1 MNKKEQQTQRR
12 TERWCD
18 WWGRKVREG
27 GRETRRGTSYTLTN
41 TCSLSFS
48 HIHTHTLTPTH
59 PFFPLVPLSAV
70 TALRRPE
77 AAATSLPLLTQAL
90 DLLLLLH
97 PAFLRSLPSSPQPEE
112 EVEEEAEE
120 EEEEGRVKK
129 EEEGREEGEE
139 EERRV
144 GCLQVESDVQGRL
157 QAIAALGI
165 GNLGIGAMSL
175 LQRVQEAT
183 RKKKGKHSC

>member
-1 MNKKEQQTQRR
+1 
-12 TERWCD
+12 
-18 WWGRKVREG
+18 VREG
-27 GRETRRGTSYTLTN
+27 GREGDKKRHVLHINKHLFSFLLTYT
-41 TCSLSFS
+41 
-48 HIHTHTLTPTH
+48 HTHTLTPTH